1 MAKVKVIG
9 GVSDKQWGKQF
20 KQQYRVLD
28 KKQCSYAINTAGFN
42 GLTIKKCSEL
52 NKQQQKDI
60 SN

>member
-9 GVSDKQWGKQF
+9 GVSDKVWGKQF
-20 KQQYRVLD
+20 HQQHRVID
-28 KKQCSYAINTAGFN
+28 KKLCSYAVNASGIPI
-42 GLTIKKCSEL
+42 LTIKKCSEL